1 VLWRCRLGG
10 RKGIRPVKSW
20 VVGCWSEVHT
30 CIWTSWCHSLSLAS
44 VKSRLVLPFWQ
55 RLTRVVQDKGPL
67 NGCVCVC
74 AVTKCGIS
82 LVVNARLHCALSEC
96 MCISIYCT
104 RQFLDCFGHVEW
116 VVFVF
121 FWLVTWTCVHLC
133 RTENAF
139 IQLFLCTFG
148 ARFAKYLYD
157 LSSDCLKFIIRSTYD
172 SDLKCARISLG
183 NIVS

>member
-1 VLWRCRLGG
+1 MLWRCRLGG

-44 VKSRLVLPFWQ
+44 VKSGLVLPFWQ

-121 FWLVTWTCVHLC
+121 F
-133 RTENAF
+133 
-139 IQLFLCTFG
+139 
-148 ARFAKYLYD
+148 D
-157 LSSDCLKFIIRSTYD
+157 LSRGHVFISVVQRMHLYSCF
-172 SDLKCARISLG
+172 SVLLGPDLQNIFTIYHQIVLSLL
-183 NIVS
+183 

>member
-1 VLWRCRLGG
+1 MLWRCRLGG

-74 AVTKCGIS
+74 CNEMWYFSGRKRSTSLCIVWVYVYFNLLYTAIFRLLWSCWMSCFCFFLTCHVDMCSSLSYRECIYTAVSLYFWGPICKIS
-82 LVVNARLHCALSEC
+82 LR
-96 MCISIYCT
+96 
-104 RQFLDCFGHVEW
+104 
-116 VVFVF
+116 
-121 FWLVTWTCVHLC
+121 
-133 RTENAF
+133 
-139 IQLFLCTFG
+139 
-148 ARFAKYLYD
+148 
-157 LSSDCLKFIIRSTYD
+157 FIIRLS
-172 SDLKCARISLG
+172 
-183 NIVS
+183 